1 MEAKTKDLWVF
12 IETEED
18 GSPKKVGLELL
29 NPGRRLADKQGG
41 KLVAVVIGDNIA
53 ASVEA
58 AGSHGADRC
67 RRTGIQVLFYRRL
80 CKCALPYG

>member
-29 NPGRRLADKQGG
+29 NPGRRLADKPGRKTG
-41 KLVAVVIGDNIA
+41 CCC
-53 ASVEA
+53 
-58 AGSHGADRC
+58 DR
-67 RRTGIQVLFYRRL
+67 
-80 CKCALPYG
+80 